1 MHRISNLAMMAVL
14 AALALVFSFDV
25 TVGNLL
31 ASLGPEGLL
40 MAPVAAAT
48 LPESIKAELEKIR
61 TTCVEPVDGLSA
73 RLSSVE
79 QVVAKIDI
87 EGGPFGGGGAPGQS
101 PGSLAVDALTG
112 SESGGDVQFQN
123 AVQAAA
129 QNKKLPGF
137 SARVTVEG
145 SIRAALT
152 TDGWGDTGD
161 TSVPSNPTRRGF
173 VGPVARPLRLLD
185 VLPSRPTSSDAV
197 EYIRISSTGDAG
209 EQDLQGDVKSEVDM
223 AGTLARADIATIAAW
238 TAASRQVLADN
249 SALRQMINN
258 VIRNKV
264 LSRLEHQLINGTGAQ
279 GKIHGLLPLA
289 TAFVPTIG
297 TRPADVIGESIV
309 RQENNG
315 YRPNLILLNPLDF
328 YRMQITQVNT
338 TDYEYVFG
346 SPMSPLPQA
355 LWNRSIVTTPSVPEG
370 RGMTIDTSY
379 MTVLDREQ
387 MTVMVGNQH
396 EDFFVRNLVAILG
409 ELRAGLEVLDE
420 WAAYAFDLEFP
431 ELTP

>member
-1 MHRISNLAMMAVL
+1 MHRISNLALMVVL
-14 AALALVFSFDV
+14 AALALVFAFDV
-25 TVGNLL
+25 VAGNTL
-31 ASLGPEGLL
+31 ASMGPEDLL
-40 MAPVAAAT
+40 MATAGAAT
-48 LPESIKAELEKIR
+48 LPDAIKAQLDRIQAS
-61 TTCVEPVDGLSA
+61 CVEPVNALQA
-73 RLSSVE
+73 RLQSVE
-79 QVVAKIDI
+79 QVVAAIDRD
-87 EGGPFGGGGAPGQS
+87 GGHFAGGVAPGQS

-161 TSVPSNPTRRGF
+161 SSVPSNPTRRGF

-197 EYIRISSTGDAG
+197 EYIRISSTGDAS
-209 EQDLQGDVKSEVDM
+209 EQNLQGDVKSEIDM
-223 AGTLARADIATIAAW
+223 AGELARADIATIAAW

-249 SALRQMINN
+249 SALRQLING
-258 VIRNKV
+258 VIRGKV
-264 LSRLEHQLINGTGAQ
+264 LSRLEHQLINGAGTQ

-289 TAFVPTIG
+289 TEFVPTIG

-309 RQENNG
+309 RQEGNG

-328 YRMQITQVNT
+328 YRMQITQVNA

-370 RGMTIDTSY
+370 RGLTLDTSFL
-379 MTVLDREQ
+379 TVLDREQ

-420 WAAYAFDLEFP
+420 WAVYAFDLEFP